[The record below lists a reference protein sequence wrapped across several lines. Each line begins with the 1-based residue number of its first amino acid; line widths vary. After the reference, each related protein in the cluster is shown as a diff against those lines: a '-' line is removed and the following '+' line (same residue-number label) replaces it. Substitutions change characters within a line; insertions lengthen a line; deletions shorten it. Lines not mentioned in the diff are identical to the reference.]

1 MPKRLQLSTGALDWV
16 AEVSGARISLTPGD
30 FSSTVALGDLEVTVS
45 RSGAHVRVEGLAQ
58 PMTGTAVVSGDQV
71 WVTVAG
77 EVFLF
82 SATHGTPRAPDKD
95 KDTRD
100 RDAFTPPMPATVVR
114 ILVKPGDAV
123 DEGDVLIA
131 LEAMKMEL
139 PIRAPRKG
147 VVRAVHCRESELV
160 QPGHVLLEM
169 E

>member
-1 MPKRLQLSTGALDWV
+1 MPKRLQLSTGASDWV
-16 AEVSGARISLTPGD
+16 AEVSGAKISLTPGD
-30 FSSTVALGDLEVTVS
+30 ADVTVA
-45 RSGAHVRVEGLAQ
+45 RSGAHVRVEGLAH
-58 PMTGTAVVSGDQV
+58 PMTGTAIVSGDQV

-82 SATHGTPRAPDKD
+82 SVTHGTPRASDKN

-100 RDAFTPPMPATVVR
+100 QDAFTPPMPATVVR

-123 DEGDVLIA
+123 EEGDVLIA

-147 VVRAVHCRESELV
+147 VVKAVHCRESELV
-160 QPGHVLLEM
+160 QPGHVLLEL

>member
-1 MPKRLQLSTGALDWV
+1 MPKRLQLSTGAWDWV

-30 FSSTVALGDLEVTVS
+30 DDVTVS

-58 PMTGTAVVSGDQV
+58 PMTGTAMVSGDQV

-82 SATHGTPRAPDKD
+82 SVTHGTPRAKA
-95 KDTRD
+95 TRD
-100 RDAFTPPMPATVVR
+100 QDAFTPPMPATVVR

-123 DEGDVLIA
+123 NEGDVLIA